1 MDLENAF
8 FAKDSN
14 VVKCSYLHEG
24 KPVFE
29 NVQIYATGLP
39 SQLSQDLGAT
49 ILSGLTGIAEPD
61 YRGSMG
67 ESLVDIVNFGLVYG
81 ITMNY
86 PHRLEVF
93 LRLTSPTCHARKQIE
108 DEVMGVLTEAD
119 ARLARHLGREG
130 FASIRIVTDHERVP
144 RWTQQAITQQFRAA
158 TDREKV
164 FKALCVAT
172 GLLQKGQLPDE
183 LFDYGQQLKQQLL
196 AQKGPDALQQACE
209 KCQLELSCRKKAL
222 LDLVGGKG
230 TPVH

>member
-24 KPVFE
+24 TPVFE
-29 NVQIYATGLP
+29 NVQIYATGLQ
-39 SQLSQDLGAT
+39 SQLAQDLGAT

-119 ARLARHLGREG
+119 ARLAKHLGREG
-130 FASIRIVTDHERVP
+130 FASIRIVTDHELVP

-183 LFDYGQQLKQQLL
+183 LFEYGQQVKQQLL
-196 AQKGPDALQQACE
+196 AQKGPEALKQACE
-209 KCQLELSCRKKAL
+209 KCQLELNCRKKAL

>member
-108 DEVMGVLTEAD
+108 TEVMGVLTEAD
-119 ARLARHLGREG
+119 ARLAKHLGREG
-130 FASIRIVTDHERVP
+130 FASIRIVTDHELVP

-196 AQKGPDALQQACE
+196 NQKGPEALKQACE
-209 KCQLELSCRKKAL
+209 KCQLELNCRKKAL

>member
-119 ARLARHLGREG
+119 ARLAKHLGREG
-130 FASIRIVTDHERVP
+130 FASIRIVTDHELVP

-196 AQKGPDALQQACE
+196 DQKGPDALKQACE
-209 KCQLELSCRKKAL
+209 RCQLELNCRKKAL
-222 LDLVGGKG
+222 LELIGGNG
-230 TPVH
+230 STVH

>member
-29 NVQIYATGLP
+29 NVHIYATGLS

-81 ITMNY
+81 ITMKY

-119 ARLARHLGREG
+119 ARLAKHLGREG
-130 FASIRIVTDHERVP
+130 FASIRIVTDHELVP
-144 RWTQQAITQQFRAA
+144 RWTQQAITQQFRSA

-196 AQKGPDALQQACE
+196 TQKGPEALQQACE
-209 KCQLELSCRKKAL
+209 KCQLELNCRKKAL